1 MFGILGVALGF
12 WLGHNSH
19 QEYTGEQYKIT
30 RDSLEHVILRNQE
43 TIDSLGNI
51 ISSRESIVDSLKQT
65 RQMII
70 KTREIEKENVKK
82 LPVTEAVE
90 YLKTKLREY
99 EEE

>member
-1 MFGILGVALGF
+1 LG
-12 WLGHNSH
+12 
-19 QEYTGEQYKIT
+19 
-30 RDSLEHVILRNQE
+30 D
-43 TIDSLGNI
+43 I

-65 RQMII
+65 RQIII

>member
-1 MFGILGVALGF
+1 LFGILLFALGYWF
-12 WLGHNSH
+12 AGKSRNYDLEDTW
-19 QEYTGEQYKIT
+19 KIT
-30 RDSLEHVILRNQE
+30 RDSLEYVILRNQE
-43 TIDSLGNI
+43 TIDSLGDI

-65 RQMII
+65 RQIII